1 MKATELLVHLLHN
14 RRVGRRIVSLLAVPG
29 LCIVKD
35 VIKGSVFH
43 VYVTSKRYLDA
54 SFPS

>member
-14 RRVGRRIVSLLAVPG
+14 RRVGRRVVSLLAVPG
-29 LCIVKD
+29 FCIIKD
-35 VIKGSVFH
+35 VSKGSVFYAH
-43 VYVTSKRYLDA
+43 VTSKRYLDA